1 MKTESNRDLQ
11 TPSVPDSEDICAIR
25 DLSHRLRPSLMG
37 FFRRRLGDASEAE
50 DLTQEVFLR
59 LLCHRGIATIE
70 DLQGYAFETASN
82 VLTDWARKRTVRRA
96 NTHESFDHAH
106 HGGEDIGCDRVVIA
120 RQALDHLC
128 EALFELSERSRE
140 VFLLRRLDGLP
151 YRDIASR
158 IGISV
163 SAVEK
168 HMIRN
173 TAHVMQRV
181 SNGNSQRAATR
192 DR

>member
-1 MKTESNRDLQ
+1 MKTAGNLLIHPQ
-11 TPSVPDSEDICAIR
+11 SVPASEDLGAIR
-25 DLSHRLRPSLMG
+25 ELSDRLRPSLMG

-59 LLCHRGIATIE
+59 LLCRRGIATIE
-70 DLQGYAFETASN
+70 DIQGYAFETASN
-82 VLTDWARKRTVRRA
+82 VLTDWARKRSVRRA
-96 NTHESFDHAH
+96 NTHESFDQAR
-106 HGGEDIGCDRVVIA
+106 HGGEEISCDRVVIA
-120 RQALDHLC
+120 RQTLDHLC
-128 EALFELSERSRE
+128 DALFELSERGRE
-140 VFLLRRLDGLP
+140 VFILRKLEGLP
-151 YRDIASR
+151 YREIASQ

-181 SNGNSQRAATR
+181 SDGNRMRAATR